1 MATEIKIKNE
11 DDLDKVISS
20 IAIKITG
27 EEDNIYFNKQDVV
40 QVLNDISKELGDQKQ
55 LEGFLFARDFILKM
69 GQ

>member
-11 DDLDKVISS
+11 EDLEKVISS